1 MKKPVLIIASLLILS
16 PTLFAQDSLS
26 GINKKYLWVQYNPFS
41 LFEPDIPIAA
51 TVLYQPTNRFG
62 FALESGV
69 FLGTRSEVVSTA
81 TQMRGF
87 KLRPAVKF
95 YFSKERLESTRFY
108 ISLQSLFKFT
118 WQNKTTWQDV
128 LDPSTGQVLY
138 SKLFNYKEKK
148 SVTAG
153 SVVLGVELMADKKE
167 KRWLIDIYAGLGL
180 RSKNYQNIG
189 LPSNVSAPE
198 SSDLFYVD
206 QQLLPNIVLGATVG
220 YRIF

>member
-1 MKKPVLIIASLLILS
+1 MKKSFIVIVCFLLSGNL
-16 PTLFAQDSLS
+16 LHAQDSLS
-26 GINKKYLWVQYNPFS
+26 VNNKKYLWVQYNPFS
-41 LFEPDIPIAA
+41 IFEPDIPIIA
-51 TVLYQPTNRFG
+51 TLLYQPTNRFG

-69 FLGTRSEVVSTA
+69 FLGTRSELVSTA

-118 WQNKTTWQDV
+118 WQNKTTWNDV
-128 LDPSTGQVLY
+128 VDPSTGQVLY
-138 SKLFNYKEKK
+138 SKLFNYKERK

-153 SVVLGVELMADKKE
+153 TVLLGVELMADKKE